1 MMNRVLLFYKKGI
14 FTDDLKKFLRINN
27 INVIDVRIGK
37 YIEVDI
43 VDDPRKVIS
52 LIGEPLFMVTDIS
65 GTFKQLFYDMRF
77 WECHEILEE
86 KWRKAEN
93 KDEKNYLQ
101 AIILLCA
108 SLIKYLKGEIE
119 VSDMLMEK
127 ALSLISNLPQE
138 LLPFFYI
145 SLGLN
150 T

>member
-1 MMNRVLLFYKKGI
+1 MLGRVLLFYKKGI
-14 FTDDLKKFLRINN
+14 FNDDLKKFLRSKN

-37 YIEVDI
+37 YVEVDI
-43 VDDPRKVIS
+43 MDDPRKVIS
-52 LIGEPLFMVTDIS
+52 LIGEPLFMVTEIS
-65 GTFKQLFYDMRF
+65 GTFKPLFYEMRF
-77 WECHEILEE
+77 WECHEIIEE
-86 KWRKAEN
+86 KWREVKN
-93 KDEKNYLQ
+93 KDDKKFLQ

-127 ALSLISNLPQE
+127 ALSLISDLPQE
-138 LLPFFYI
+138 LLPLLYI